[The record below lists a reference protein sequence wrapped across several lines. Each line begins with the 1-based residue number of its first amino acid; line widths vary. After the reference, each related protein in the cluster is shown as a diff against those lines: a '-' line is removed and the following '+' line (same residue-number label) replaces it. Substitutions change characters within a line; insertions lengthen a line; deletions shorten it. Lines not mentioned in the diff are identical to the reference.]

1 MPVRGC
7 QPPGTGQNGRKA
19 LKRCCDG
26 RGVWPVTGEIPRIEQ
41 SAAVPGITATLATAD
56 GTGEERRKTGP
67 DM

>member
-7 QPPGTGQNGRKA
+7 QPPGTGQNGREE
-19 LKRCCDG
+19 LKRCLDG
-26 RGVWPVTGEIPRIEQ
+26 PVSGEIPRTEQ
-41 SAAVPGITATLATAD
+41 SAAVPGLTVTLATAD